1 MGRLLYL
8 RPDVLCSDAQCQL
21 KDNWFWMNKKINDWM
36 NRNIKIEEQSSEPIN
51 SPCMFEIDVK
61 KRL

>member
-1 MGRLLYL
+1 
-8 RPDVLCSDAQCQL
+8 
-21 KDNWFWMNKKINDWM
+21 MNKKINDWM
-36 NRNIKIEEQSSEPIN
+36 NRNIKIEEQSSELIN